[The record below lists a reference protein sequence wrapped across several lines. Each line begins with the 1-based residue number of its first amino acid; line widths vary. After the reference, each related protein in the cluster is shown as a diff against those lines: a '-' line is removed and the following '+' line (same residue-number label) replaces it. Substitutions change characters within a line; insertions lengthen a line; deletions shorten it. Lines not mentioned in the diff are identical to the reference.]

1 MQLKTPTCNTI
12 IQKLCLKHDR
22 GGHYFDKKSQ
32 SSGPDMLQMGRN

>member
-22 GGHYFDKKSQ
+22 GGHYFDNKSQ